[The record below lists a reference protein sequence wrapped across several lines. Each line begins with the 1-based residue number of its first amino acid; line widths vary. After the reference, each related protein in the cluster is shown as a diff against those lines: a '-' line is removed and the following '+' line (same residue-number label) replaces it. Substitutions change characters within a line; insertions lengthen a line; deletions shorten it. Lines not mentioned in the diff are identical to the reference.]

1 MKKMTRNKHTYIQT
15 HSKPPLAVRQ
25 ISDEQCATAYND
37 CARVLHGSPFDTM
50 FWETIDSASSTA
62 STKFVEVQ
70 SDIEDAWNSLAEL
83 ITNSIEQ
90 CECPRPSLN
99 DVADDEDLCGL
110 QFLDE
115 EELLDGPPF
124 DYSYKGLEMEEP
136 PLQDFAPNQ

>member
-1 MKKMTRNKHTYIQT
+1 
-15 HSKPPLAVRQ
+15 
-25 ISDEQCATAYND
+25 
-37 CARVLHGSPFDTM
+37 M
-50 FWETIDSASSTA
+50 FWEKIDSASSTA

-115 EELLDGPPF
+115 EELLDGISL
-124 DYSYKGLEMEEP
+124 DDSYKGLELEELL
-136 PLQDFAPNQ
+136 LQDFAPNQ

>member
-1 MKKMTRNKHTYIQT
+1 
-15 HSKPPLAVRQ
+15 
-25 ISDEQCATAYND
+25 
-37 CARVLHGSPFDTM
+37 M

-115 EELLDGPPF
+115 EELLDGPRLITATKVWKWKSRRCKILHQISKF
-124 DYSYKGLEMEEP
+124 SQVG
-136 PLQDFAPNQ
+136 

>member
-1 MKKMTRNKHTYIQT
+1 
-15 HSKPPLAVRQ
+15 
-25 ISDEQCATAYND
+25 
-37 CARVLHGSPFDTM
+37 M
-50 FWETIDSASSTA
+50 FWEKIDSASATA

-115 EELLDGPPF
+115 EELLDGIPL
-124 DYSYKGLEMEEP
+124 DYSYKGLELEEP
-136 PLQDFAPNQ
+136 LLQDFAPNQ

>member
-1 MKKMTRNKHTYIQT
+1 
-15 HSKPPLAVRQ
+15 
-25 ISDEQCATAYND
+25 
-37 CARVLHGSPFDTM
+37 M
-50 FWETIDSASSTA
+50 FWEKIDSASSTA

-115 EELLDGPPF
+115 EELLDGIPL
-124 DYSYKGLEMEEP
+124 DYSYKGLELEEP
-136 PLQDFAPNQ
+136 LLQDFAPNQ

>member
-1 MKKMTRNKHTYIQT
+1 
-15 HSKPPLAVRQ
+15 
-25 ISDEQCATAYND
+25 
-37 CARVLHGSPFDTM
+37 M

-83 ITNSIEQ
+83 ITTSIEQ

-115 EELLDGPPF
+115 EELLDGTPF
-124 DYSYKGLEMEEP
+124 DYSYKGLELEEP
-136 PLQDFAPNQ
+136 LLQDFAPNQ